1 MSNRIKI
8 FLVSNMYPTA
18 EYPTYGIFVK
28 NFEENMIREG
38 HLVAPRAIMEGQLS
52 SLREKICGYLR
63 FYRQT
68 INYGL
73 KNDYDLIYVHY
84 ILHSI
89 IPLIFI
95 SPFVKKPMVL
105 NAHGSDILPQSFFL
119 SIAQKMMGWFIRRAA
134 LIVVP
139 SDYYR
144 QVVAERLKIKPSRI
158 FVSPSGGIDIE
169 LMRPQPSSEA
179 DDRFTVGYVSRIDQ
193 GKGWDIYLKAM
204 RILKDRFPENSL
216 RGLLVGDGARK
227 DEMLRM
233 LSEYSLEDVVEYVGL
248 KPQRELPLYYGR
260 MDVLVFPTMITES
273 LGLVGLEAMACEVP
287 VIGSRIGGLQGYIE
301 EDVNGYLFPP
311 GDASALAARIQN
323 FSELAP
329 EKKREMSVN
338 ARTTALR
345 YDRNNISRDLAA
357 RILAL
362 L

>member
-1 MSNRIKI
+1 MVKI

-28 NFEENMIREG
+28 NFEENMVREG
-38 HLVAPRAIMEGQLS
+38 HLVAPRAVIEGQLS

-63 FYRQT
+63 FYGQT

-105 NAHGSDILPQSFFL
+105 NAHGSDISPKSRFL
-119 SIAQKMMGWFIRRAA
+119 TIVQKMMGRFLRRAT
-134 LIVVP
+134 LVVVP

-169 LMRPQPSSEA
+169 LMRPQALPEE

-193 GKGWDIYLKAM
+193 GKGWDVYLEAL
-204 RILKDRFPENSL
+204 RTLKDSFPGNNL
-216 RGLLVGDGARK
+216 RGLMVGDGAQRDK
-227 DEMLRM
+227 MLAM
-233 LSEYSLEDVVEYVGL
+233 LKEYSLEDVVEYVGL
-248 KPQRELPLYYGR
+248 KPQGELPHYFGR
-260 MDVLVFPTMITES
+260 MDIFVFPTMIIES
-273 LGLVGLEAMACEVP
+273 LGLVGLEAMACGVP
-287 VIGSRIGGLQGYIE
+287 VIGSRIGGLQGYID

-311 GDASALAARIQN
+311 GDVSALATRIKD

-329 EKKREMSVN
+329 EKKKEMSVN
-338 ARTTALR
+338 ARSTALR
-345 YDRNNISRDLAA
+345 YDRNKVSRDLAA
-357 RILAL
+357 RIMTL